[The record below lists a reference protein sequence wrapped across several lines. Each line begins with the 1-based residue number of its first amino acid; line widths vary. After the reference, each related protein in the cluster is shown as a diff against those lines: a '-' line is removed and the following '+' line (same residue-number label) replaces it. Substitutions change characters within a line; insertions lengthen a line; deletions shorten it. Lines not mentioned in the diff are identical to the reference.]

1 MSCRGTSSQCLHPS
15 PGEHV
20 VTKQGVL
27 SPSRPEMDHGCP
39 GLLDGV
45 GHQYCKARRDGK
57 RLKARDIRWSELRR
71 GSKTKALAKEK
82 GQVERERCKSKQ
94 AGPGGGMRLP
104 SSTGCMDTPD
114 VGPESNPLRLSISL
128 GKWIACLPRWILK
141 TRTKLAFCLRRSFA
155 VVRRSLET
163 SSTVFSLPLA
173 SLDCFLSSG
182 PGLSHRRW
190 TSVCHSRL
198 INMWILVLDFLY
210 LSRWPTCDE
219 LRRTPTAKQLKVFD
233 HLRRSITV
241 CGAVL
246 VFQLEQSCET
256 CPAFASGYMQRGRE
270 PFREDP
276 NLLNR
281 DEFPELTP
289 YRSLCADRLRI

>member
-1 MSCRGTSSQCLHPS
+1 
-15 PGEHV
+15 
-20 VTKQGVL
+20 
-27 SPSRPEMDHGCP
+27 
-39 GLLDGV
+39 
-45 GHQYCKARRDGK
+45 
-57 RLKARDIRWSELRR
+57 
-71 GSKTKALAKEK
+71 
-82 GQVERERCKSKQ
+82 
-94 AGPGGGMRLP
+94 MRLP

-141 TRTKLAFCLRRSFA
+141 TRAKLAFCLRRSFA

-163 SSTVFSLPLA
+163 SSTVFPLPLA

-190 TSVCHSRL
+190 TSVCHARL
-198 INMWILVLDFLY
+198 INMWLLVLDFLY

-219 LRRTPTAKQLKVFD
+219 LRRTPAAKQLKVFH

-246 VFQLEQSCET
+246 
-256 CPAFASGYMQRGRE
+256 
-270 PFREDP
+270 
-276 NLLNR
+276 
-281 DEFPELTP
+281 DECF
-289 YRSLCADRLRI
+289 SA